1 MMKIILN
8 GAGGRMGRALRE
20 LLLSGDGSAVIC
32 AEVDKN
38 SPDMPF
44 KNIADYKDAADV
56 IIDFSHHSHK
66 GACVIRHGQSFA
78 AGYMHNGT
86 DGGGAC
92 SYP

>member
-20 LLLSGDGSAVIC
+20 LLLSGDGGAVIC
-32 AEVDKN
+32 AEIDKN

-56 IIDFSHHSHK
+56 IIDFSHHSATK
-66 GACVIRHGQSFA
+66 
-78 AGYMHNGT
+78 
-86 DGGGAC
+86 
-92 SYP
+92 